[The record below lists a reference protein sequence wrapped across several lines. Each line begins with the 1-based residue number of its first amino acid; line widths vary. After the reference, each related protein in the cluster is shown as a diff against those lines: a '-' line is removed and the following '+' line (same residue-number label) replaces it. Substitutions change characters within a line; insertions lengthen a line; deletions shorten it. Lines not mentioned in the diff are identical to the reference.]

1 MKSKSLVFG
10 FTFVL
15 LCAMILSLVYVQGAI
30 SHYNV
35 KEVFDVIE
43 TCYLIG
49 YPSRI
54 ECDENYFTETVYTT
68 SGDDH
73 MAILNANNEIEI
85 VHRPGRAGHAQVDKP
100 KKRVR
105 RTRLVYNNCGE
116 CN

>member
-1 MKSKSLVFG
+1 MKRSVV
-10 FTFVL
+10 FTFSFVV

-35 KEVFDVIE
+35 KTVFDVIE

-49 YPSRI
+49 YPSRTKCR
-54 ECDENYFTETVYTT
+54 ELSFTETNYIW

-73 MAILNANNEIEI
+73 MLILNANNELET
-85 VHRPGRAGHAQVDKP
+85 VHRPGRAGHDQENKP

>member
-1 MKSKSLVFG
+1 MKSSVLFTFG
-10 FTFVL
+10 FVM

-35 KEVFDVIE
+35 KTVYDVIE

-49 YPSRI
+49 YPSRT
-54 ECDENYFTETVYTT
+54 ECDEKSFTETNYHL
-68 SGDDH
+68 SGEDH
-73 MAILNANNEIEI
+73 FLILGPGNTLIP
-85 VHRPGRAGHAQVDKP
+85 VHFPGHAGHDQDDKP

-105 RTRLVYNNCGE
+105 RTRLVYDNCGE